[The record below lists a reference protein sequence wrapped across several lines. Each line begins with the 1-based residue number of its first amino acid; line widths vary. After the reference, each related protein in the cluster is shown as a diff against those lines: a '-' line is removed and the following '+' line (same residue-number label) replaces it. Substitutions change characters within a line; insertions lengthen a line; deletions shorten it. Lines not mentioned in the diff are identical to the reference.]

1 MGAPAAVR
9 VGRTDKTGALMVRR
23 VLALLLTATI
33 GLTLVVA
40 PAAAGGGAD
49 PLDVERDVVYRSV
62 NGRDLGIDV
71 YRPADD
77 TVYPAVLQIH
87 GGGWIWGSK
96 EDDETLARGLAARGF
111 VVFVVEYR
119 LATTDPYPAAVEDV
133 QAAVEWARAHAGEYG
148 ADPNAVGAIGG
159 SAGGHLAALLATLDG
174 PQVDAAVSIAG
185 PMDLADPTV
194 SLATVFF
201 FASFLGCLDGV
212 CDLAGAVEASPINH
226 VSADDAPLFLANSED
241 DQLVPVTHARRMAAA
256 LEAAG
261 VDTELV
267 TPPTGGH
274 ESGPGPA
281 AYDAGVEFLRR
292 HLGGEAIAAPADPDP
307 GAAPDRDVPA
317 SDDGR
322 NLEVVLLV
330 VGIAFI
336 AGGAILLVLSRVRR
350 PRRRSARTVTRR
362 TEATDP
368 FDVTEPRD
376 PTGVGRR

>member
-1 MGAPAAVR
+1 
-9 VGRTDKTGALMVRR
+9 MVRR
-23 VLALLLTATI
+23 LLALLLTSAI
-33 GLTLVVA
+33 GVA
-40 PAAAGGGAD
+40 VGAAPVAAGTSGGDAPP
-49 PLDVERDVVYRSV
+49 PLEVERDVVYRTV

-71 YRPADD
+71 YRPGDD

-96 EDDETLARGLAARGF
+96 EDDETLARDLAVRGF

-133 QAAVEWARAHAGEYG
+133 QAAVEWARVHAGEYG
-148 ADPNAVGAIGG
+148 ADPDAVGAIGG

-174 PQVDAAVSIAG
+174 SQVDAAVSIAG

-212 CDLAGAVEASPINH
+212 CDLADAAEASPINH
-226 VSADDAPLFLANSED
+226 VSGDDAPLFLANSED

-261 VDTELV
+261 VETELV

-274 ESGPGPA
+274 ETGPGPA

-292 HLGGEAIAAPADPDP
+292 HLGGEPIAAPPAGSSP
-307 GAAPDRDVPA
+307 GGDAPTSDNDR
-317 SDDGR
+317 G
-322 NLEVVLLV
+322 LELALLV
-330 VGIAFI
+330 AVVALI
-336 AGGAILLVLSRVRR
+336 AGGVVMVALSRTRR
-350 PRRRSARTVTRR
+350 PRSPRGGWDGAEPSDQPPQGTRR
-362 TEATDP
+362 R
-368 FDVTEPRD
+368 VT
-376 PTGVGRR
+376 TSAGRRD